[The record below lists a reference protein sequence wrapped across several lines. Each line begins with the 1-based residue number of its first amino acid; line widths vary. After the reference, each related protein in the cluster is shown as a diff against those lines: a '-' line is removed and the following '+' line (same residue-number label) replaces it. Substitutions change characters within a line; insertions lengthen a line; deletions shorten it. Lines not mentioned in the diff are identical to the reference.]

1 VRDKRWGGGDNA
13 TIMRKGVKKGE
24 EVGKVPLIKRLWK
37 FETRATQK
45 LWVTRQGD
53 DHQKDRRGVLWFIN
67 LFLFMVGVLGE
78 P

>member
-1 VRDKRWGGGDNA
+1 
-13 TIMRKGVKKGE
+13 
-24 EVGKVPLIKRLWK
+24 VGKVPLIKRLWK

-53 DHQKDRRGVLWFIN
+53 DHQKERRGVLGFRN
-67 LFLFMVGVLGE
+67 LSLFLVGVLGE

>member
-1 VRDKRWGGGDNA
+1 
-13 TIMRKGVKKGE
+13 
-24 EVGKVPLIKRLWK
+24 VGKVPLIKRLWK

-53 DHQKDRRGVLWFIN
+53 DHQKEMRGVLGFRN
-67 LFLFMVGVLGE
+67 LSLFMVGVLGE

>member
-13 TIMRKGVKKGE
+13 TIMRKWVKKGY

-37 FETRATQK
+37 FETRDTQK

-53 DHQKDRRGVLWFIN
+53 VHQKEMRGVLGFRN
-67 LFLFMVGVLGE
+67 LSLFMVGVLGE